1 MGGDGDDDTLVS
13 ELADGSAGKGAVDA
27 ETVNENRGGDEL
39 VGGNLLH
46 QLVVGGLV
54 EDDGVVGL
62 ILNLSLGPLLLIFRD
77 KQMETCVSFL
87 LVICRREGA
96 LANLIV

>member
-1 MGGDGDDDTLVS
+1 MGGDGDDETLVG
-13 ELADGSAGKGAVDA
+13 ELTDGSAGKGAVDA
-27 ETVNENRGGDEL
+27 ETVNENGGRDEL

-62 ILNLSLGPLLLIFRD
+62 ILNLSLGPLLLIFREQNT
-77 KQMETCVSFL
+77 KTMQCVS
-87 LVICRREGA
+87 IPS
-96 LANLIV
+96 